1 MSKPKLK
8 LDENFSPNLTIL
20 FRNRGFDTHSVLD
33 ENLSGEPDTVIYLE
47 CLTENRCLI
56 TFDTDFCNILRFP
69 ADNTAG
75 IIVIRPHR
83 NIVLSDIRLF
93 ALQII
98 EILEERDPTNCLWV
112 LDSNKL
118 RIRYPKKD

>member
-1 MSKPKLK
+1 MPKPKLK

-20 FRNRGFDTHSVLD
+20 FQNRGYDTHSVLD
-33 ENLSGEPDTVIYLE
+33 ENLSGEPDTVIYRE
-47 CLTENRCLI
+47 CLSENRCLI

-69 ADNTAG
+69 ADKTAG